1 METMST
7 VYLAARA
14 PNRLGRPARSSAA
27 APLCIAGLCVVAL
40 AFTWVVAAL
49 VPATHVKDAVA
60 LYDFTLLGGPR
71 LDDVANAL
79 LHLLDPLLYT
89 VWAGMLV
96 AVAFARGRLRVAL
109 AVGLVLGLAPLTAE
123 MLKPL
128 LAHSH
133 ARIGGSEI
141 TAASWP
147 SGHATAAT
155 ALVLCAVLVS
165 PRRLRPTVAALGVM
179 FVAGVGLSLLI
190 LAWHLPSDVLG
201 GYLVGTLWVALAVA
215 GLRATEARSRSRRP
229 ACAAAGS
236 ATAVPRVPPGPI
248 AARTRIQIPPARL
261 CSSRGRG

>member
-1 METMST
+1 MST
-7 VYLAARA
+7 VYLSAARA
-14 PNRLGRPARSSAA
+14 PNWHNRPVRPSVAI
-27 APLCIAGLCVVAL
+27 PLCIAGLCLIAL
-40 AFTWVVAAL
+40 AFTWAVAAL

-71 LDDVANAL
+71 LDDVANVL

-96 AVAFARGRLRVAL
+96 AVAFARGRSRVAL
-109 AVGLVLGLAPLTAE
+109 AAGLVLGLAPLTAE
-123 MLKPL
+123 TLKPL

-155 ALVLCAVLVS
+155 ALALCAVLVA
-165 PRRLRPTVAALGVM
+165 PERLRPIIATLGVM
-179 FVAGVGLSLLI
+179 FMVGIGFSLLI

-215 GLRATEARSRSRRP
+215 GLRTTEARSRPS
-229 ACAAAGS
+229 G
-236 ATAVPRVPPGPI
+236 
-248 AARTRIQIPPARL
+248 
-261 CSSRGRG
+261 

>member
-89 VWAGMLV
+89 LWGVLLIIIALE
-96 AVAFARGRLRVAL
+96 RRRPRVAL

-123 MLKPL
+123 TLKPL
-128 LAHSH
+128 LAHPH
-133 ARIGGSEI
+133 AWVGGSWVN
-141 TAASWP
+141 AASWP
-147 SGHATAAT
+147 SGHATAAM
-155 ALVLCAVLVS
+155 ALVLCAVLVA
-165 PRRLRPTVAALGVM
+165 PKHLRPIIAALGAI
-179 FVAGVGLSLLI
+179 FVAGVGFSLLL

-215 GLRATEARSRSRRP
+215 GLRATEARSRPS
-229 ACAAAGS
+229 G
-236 ATAVPRVPPGPI
+236 
-248 AARTRIQIPPARL
+248 
-261 CSSRGRG
+261 

>member
-1 METMST
+1 MST
-7 VYLAARA
+7 VYLSAVRA
-14 PNRLGRPARSSAA
+14 PDWHNRPVRPSVAI
-27 APLCIAGLCVVAL
+27 PLCIAGLCLIAL

-96 AVAFARGRLRVAL
+96 AVAFARRRPRVAL
-109 AVGLVLGLAPLTAE
+109 AAGLVLGLAPLTAE
-123 MLKPL
+123 TLKPL
-128 LAHSH
+128 LAHPH
-133 ARIGGSEI
+133 AWVGGSEI

-155 ALVLCAVLVS
+155 ALALCAVLVA
-165 PRRLRPTVAALGVM
+165 PARLRPLVATLGVM
-179 FVAGVGLSLLI
+179 FMAAVGVSLLI

-201 GYLVGTLWVALAVA
+201 GYLVGTLWAALAVA
-215 GLRATEARSRSRRP
+215 GLRAAEARSRSRGPGSR
-229 ACAAAGS
+229 ARAVGAG
-236 ATAVPRVPPGPI
+236 VP
-248 AARTRIQIPPARL
+248 
-261 CSSRGRG
+261 